1 MHWATPCTHGTPCCF
16 AKAPTYIAN
25 TPATCNLTSLPACNE
40 DTVESV
46 RPCKRLASPRLAL
59 LSILPPPS
67 CFRSNTAGLLSV
79 YAGLTVRPDWRFG
92 RVRRGLRDVELEMRE
107 REMFRWFSREENRR
121 KFRWMQWHETVV
133 EWKWLCMKEWME
145 DFFLFLEKLEKI
157 SLRRIRNDFTRV
169 WLKIP
174 YVSLYITKENLLNI
188 KLYNFLSL

>member
-1 MHWATPCTHGTPCCF
+1 MSPVVCTGPPVYTRYPLLFRQSAHVYREYACHVQLNVP
-16 AKAPTYIAN
+16 P
-25 TPATCNLTSLPACNE
+25 LPACNE

-46 RPCKRLASPRLAL
+46 RPCKRLAL

-107 REMFRWFSREENRR
+107 REMFRWFSREENRK

-145 DFFLFLEKLEKI
+145 DSFLFFI
-157 SLRRIRNDFTRV
+157 F
-169 WLKIP
+169 
-174 YVSLYITKENLLNI
+174 Y
-188 KLYNFLSL
+188 